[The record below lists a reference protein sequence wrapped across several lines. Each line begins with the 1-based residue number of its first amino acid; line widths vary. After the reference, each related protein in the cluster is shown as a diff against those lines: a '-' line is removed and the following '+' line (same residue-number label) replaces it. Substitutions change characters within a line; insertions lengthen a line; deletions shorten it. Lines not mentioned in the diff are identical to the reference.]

1 MNSVI
6 NPSIALDVHN
16 RVLANGQPSREGY
29 FLGGIYAAEDP
40 EGYKQLSDCYSRIR
54 LQDEEVVESEF
65 SDHTQRL
72 RFLRKIRRLH
82 DQGET

>member
-6 NPSIALDVHN
+6 NPAVALDVHN
-16 RVLANGQPSREGY
+16 RVLADGQPVRDGY

-40 EGYKQLSDCYSRIR
+40 KGCKELKDCFSRIR
-54 LQDEEVVESEF
+54 LQGEEVVESAF
-65 SDHTQRL
+65 SDSTQRL

-82 DQGET
+82 QQG